1 MKTENSDSQKD
12 LNANPESRL
21 NTNKPVSKPQ
31 QSPESGRSGERFP
44 ESQQARDEMERVKHE
59 QAEKKE
65 KKKKDDDIELLADDV
80 AGSVSTRDTGSNPTD
95 IAGVADIDRG
105 MGRARRK

>member
-12 LNANPESRL
+12 LNANPESKL

-44 ESQQARDEMERVKHE
+44 ESQQARDEMEKVKHE
-59 QAEKKE
+59 QQE
-65 KKKKDDDIELLADDV
+65 KKKDDDIELLADDV

-105 MGRARRK
+105 LGRSRRK

>member
-1 MKTENSDSQKD
+1 MRTENSDSEKD

-21 NTNKPVSKPQ
+21 NTNKPITKPDQ
-31 QSPESGRSGERFP
+31 LPDDGRTDERFP

-59 QAEKKE
+59 QLEKE
-65 KKKKDDDIELLADDV
+65 AKKKKDDDIELLADDV
-80 AGSVSTRDTGSNPTD
+80 AGSVSSRDTGSDPTD

-105 MGRARRK
+105 LGRSRRK